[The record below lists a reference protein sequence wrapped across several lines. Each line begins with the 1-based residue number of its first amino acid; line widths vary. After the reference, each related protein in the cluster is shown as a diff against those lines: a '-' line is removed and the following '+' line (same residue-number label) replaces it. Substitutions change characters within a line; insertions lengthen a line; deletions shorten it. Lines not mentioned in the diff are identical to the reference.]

1 MQLCYMDIIIVPARI
16 IILDDDGQVLENLND
31 PPEYLHDE
39 STKLFC

>member
-1 MQLCYMDIIIVPARI
+1 MDIIILPARI
-16 IILDDDGQVLENLND
+16 IILDDDDDDGQVSENLNE